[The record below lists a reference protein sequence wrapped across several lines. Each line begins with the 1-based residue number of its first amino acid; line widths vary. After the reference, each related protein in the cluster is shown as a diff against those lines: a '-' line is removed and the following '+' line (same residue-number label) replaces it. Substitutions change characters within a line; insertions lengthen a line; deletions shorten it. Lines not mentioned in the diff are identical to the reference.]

1 MLAVYPAAAQTLSPQ
16 EVFRRVAPSVVVID
30 GQGRV
35 RLHHFGHL
43 DDLRL
48 GALLGQLVGEAAA
61 PAAGTPAE
69 PGCDDQG
76 CARPDLPQP

>member
-1 MLAVYPAAAQTLSPQ
+1 MLQGT
-16 EVFRRVAPSVVVID
+16 PSLVVID

-48 GALLGQLVGEAAA
+48 GALLGQLVGEATA
-61 PAAGTPAE
+61 PVASAPAE

>member
-1 MLAVYPAAAQTLSPQ
+1 MLQGT
-16 EVFRRVAPSVVVID
+16 PSLIVID
-30 GQGRV
+30 ALGRV

-48 GALLGQLVGEAAA
+48 GALLGQLVGEATA
-61 PAAGTPAE
+61 PAAGTPAA